1 MKKALKLISNILY
14 VIIFTLII
22 VLTLV
27 VISTRSSGGEPAVF
41 GYTLK
46 SVLSGSMDPE
56 FKTGSLILVKE
67 ITDVKE
73 LQKGDVVTFMQ
84 DADTAVTHRII
95 DMKKQGDHLLFQT
108 KGDNNAAADSAPV
121 SDENVRA
128 QYTGFQL
135 PYAGYMLHF
144 ASQPIGTAILLIV
157 PGVMLLIYSFV
168 TISSAV
174 REIERKTKALE
185 TETKDN
191 TMST

>member
-1 MKKALKLISNILY
+1 MKLISNILY

-27 VISTRSSGGEPAVF
+27 VISTRSSGEPAVF

-46 SVLSGSMDPE
+46 SVLSGSMEPE
-56 FKTGSLILVKE
+56 FNTGSLILVKE

-73 LQKGDVVTFMQ
+73 LQKGDVITFMQ
-84 DADTAVTHRII
+84 DANTAVTHRIV
-95 DMKKQGDHLLFQT
+95 DKTKQGDHLLFKT
-108 KGDNNAAADSAPV
+108 KGDNNAAADSALV

-144 ASQPIGTAILLIV
+144 ASQPIGTAVLLIV
-157 PGVMLLIYSFV
+157 PGVMLLVYAFV
-168 TISSAV
+168 TISSAI

-185 TETKDN
+185 TDTKDS

>member
-1 MKKALKLISNILY
+1 MKLISNILY

-46 SVLSGSMDPE
+46 SVLSGSMEPE
-56 FKTGSLILVKE
+56 FNTGSLILVKE
-67 ITDVKE
+67 IADVKE
-73 LQKGDVVTFMQ
+73 LQKGDVITFMQ
-84 DADTAVTHRII
+84 DANTAVTHRIVDI
-95 DMKKQGDHLLFQT
+95 TKQEDHLLFKT

-135 PYAGYMLHF
+135 PYAGYILHF
-144 ASQPIGTAILLIV
+144 ASQPIGTAVLLIV
-157 PGVMLLIYSFV
+157 PGVMLLVYAFV
-168 TISSAV
+168 TISSAI

-185 TETKDN
+185 TDTKDS

>member
-1 MKKALKLISNILY
+1 MKKAMRLISNILY

-46 SVLSGSMDPE
+46 SVLSGSMEPE
-56 FKTGSLILVKE
+56 FNTGSLILVKE

-73 LQKGDVVTFMQ
+73 LQKGDVITFMQ
-84 DADTAVTHRII
+84 DANTAVTHRII
-95 DMKKQGDHLLFQT
+95 DMTKQGDHLLFKT
-108 KGDNNAAADSAPV
+108 KGDNNAAPDSTLV

-135 PYAGYMLHF
+135 PYAGYILHF
-144 ASQPIGTAILLIV
+144 ASQPIGTAVLLIV
-157 PGVMLLIYSFV
+157 PGVMLLVYAFV
-168 TISSAV
+168 TITSAI

-185 TETKDN
+185 TDTKDN

>member
-73 LQKGDVVTFMQ
+73 LQKGDVITFMQ

-108 KGDNNAAADSAPV
+108 KGDNNTAADSAPV

-168 TISSAV
+168 TISSAI

>member
-67 ITDVKE
+67 ITDVKK
-73 LQKGDVVTFMQ
+73 LQKGDVITFMQ

-95 DMKKQGDHLLFQT
+95 DMKKQGDHLSFQT

-168 TISSAV
+168 TISSAI